1 MRKLLLLFVFVTIPA
16 IAAIPLPEKPAKYV
30 TDVANLLDDAREN
43 ALNEKLAQ
51 YERET
56 SNQILIYVDRKV
68 PEGTTLEEMGAEA
81 IRTWGVG
88 QEKKDN
94 GAILFLFVDDRQS
107 RIEAGYGLEGTLT
120 DARSKRILVEL
131 RPLLRDAN
139 YIGAIELG
147 ADRIIATIKDPT
159 ATPPLEASTVA
170 ERESEPFPLRW
181 LFVALIFFGTIL
193 IYGFIR
199 AVRAATRGGA
209 LSGGGSSS
217 SSTWSSPSDSWSSSS
232 SSSDS
237 SSSSSDSSSSFSGGG
252 GSGGGGGASD
262 NW

>member
-1 MRKLLLLFVFVTIPA
+1 MRKLLLLFAFVTIPT
-16 IAAIPLPEKPAKYV
+16 IAAIPLPPKPAKYV
-30 TDVANLLDDAREN
+30 TDAANLLDDTREH

-56 SNQILIYVDRKV
+56 SNQILVYVDRKV

-81 IRTWGVG
+81 IRTWRVG

-107 RIEAGYGLEGTLT
+107 RIESGYGLEGALT

-147 ADRIIATIKDPT
+147 ADRIIATIKDPN
-159 ATPPLEASTVA
+159 AAPPLEASTVA
-170 ERESEPFPLRW
+170 ERESQDLPLRL
-181 LFVALIFFGTIL
+181 LFFGIIFFGSIL
-193 IYGFIR
+193 IYGFVR
-199 AVRAATRGGA
+199 AVRAASRAGA
-209 LSGGGSSS
+209 SSGGGSSS
-217 SSTWSSPSDSWSSSS
+217 SSSWSSSSSDSWSS

-262 NW
+262 SW